1 MLGHVGGGR
10 AVGALLLQFLDLTVS
25 LNREV
30 LKEGLGALLVGVLD
44 LLGGGVDLLFSLS
57 LTTLGVNESIDNA
70 LVLEAALGKGVFT
83 LELSGTEDDTVDG
96 VLGDILDFGSTSQ
109 NG

>member
-1 MLGHVGGGR
+1 MLGHVGSGR
-10 AVGALLLQFLDLTVS
+10 AVGALLLQFLDLAVS

-30 LKEGLGALLVGVLD
+30 LEEGLGALLVGVLD

-57 LTTLGVNESIDNA
+57 LTTLGVDESVDDA
-70 LVLEAALGKGVFT
+70 LVLEASLSKSVFT
-83 LELSGTEDDTVDG
+83 LELSSTEDDTVANG
-96 VLGDILDFGSTSQ
+96 GLFNLRSISQ

>member
-1 MLGHVGGGR
+1 MLGHVGSGR
-10 AVGALLLQFLDLTVS
+10 AVGALLLQFLDLAVS

-30 LKEGLGALLVGVLD
+30 LEEGLGALLVGVLD

-57 LTTLGVNESIDNA
+57 LTTLGVDESVDDA
-70 LVLEAALGKGVFT
+70 LVLEASLGKSVFT
-83 LELSGTEDDTVDG
+83 LELSGTEDDTVANG
-96 VLGDILDFGSTSQ
+96 GLFNLRSISQ

>member
-1 MLGHVGGGR
+1 MLGHVGSGR
-10 AVGALLLQFLDLTVS
+10 AVGALLLQFLDLAVS

-30 LKEGLGALLVGVLD
+30 LEEGLGALLVGVLD

-57 LTTLGVNESIDNA
+57 LTTLGVDESVDDA
-70 LVLEAALGKGVFT
+70 LVLEASLGKSVFT
-83 LELSGTEDDTVDG
+83 LELSSTEDDTVANG
-96 VLGDILDFGSTSQ
+96 GLFNLRSISQ